1 MTSEANIMRGAFKL
15 RPVEP
20 THGEALNAVLRFLKQ
35 DRRVAW
41 AEHFNTGAHVVVSTL
56 ASGKTSKR
64 FIRYAFPGCSDIL
77 GQLVD
82 GTFLAV
88 EIKVKTDT
96 LSDEQAAFLITVN
109 KNGGLAFVA
118 HGIEDALT
126 ALNTYQ
132 RERIAAHDQ
141 QVWGIAR

>member
-1 MTSEANIMRGAFKL
+1 MGKPFRLATL
-15 RPVEP
+15 EP
-20 THGEALNAVLRFLKQ
+20 THGEALDAVLRFLQQ

-56 ASGKTSKR
+56 ASGRTSKR

-96 LSDEQAAFLITVN
+96 LSDDQAAFLITVN
-109 KNGGLAFVA
+109 KNGGLGFVA
-118 HGIEDALT
+118 HGIEDAQA

-132 RERIAAHDQ
+132 RQCAAEHEQ
-141 QVWGIAR
+141 QIRGIAR

>member
-1 MTSEANIMRGAFKL
+1 MRPATIPRALKL
-15 RPVEP
+15 RLVEP
-20 THGEALNAVLRFLKQ
+20 THGEALDAVLRFLRQ

-41 AEHFNTGAHVVVSTL
+41 AEHFNTGAHVVTSKRKDG
-56 ASGKTSKR
+56 STSKR

-82 GTFLAV
+82 GTFIAV

-109 KNGGLAFVA
+109 KNGGLGFVA
-118 HGIEDALT
+118 HGIEDAQA

-132 RERIAAHDQ
+132 RECAAEHEQ
-141 QVWGIAR
+141 QIRGIAR